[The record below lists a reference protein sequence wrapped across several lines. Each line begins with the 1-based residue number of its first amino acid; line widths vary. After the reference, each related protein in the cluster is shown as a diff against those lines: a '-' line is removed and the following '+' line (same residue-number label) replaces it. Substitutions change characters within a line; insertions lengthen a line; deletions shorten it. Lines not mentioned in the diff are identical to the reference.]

1 MVIKSSKTLV
11 EEASKQI
18 DTFSPEKVKKL
29 HESNKCTLIDIRDIR
44 ELENEGTIDGAMHV
58 PRGMLEFWLDP
69 SSSYFKNNKFSDT
82 SKKIILFCAGGLRSA
97 LGAKSLKDMGYDNI
111 AHVEGGFAS
120 MCLNGFKVKKK

>member
-1 MVIKSSKTLV
+1 MTIKSAQTLV
-11 EEASKQI
+11 AEAYAEIKTI
-18 DTFSPEKVKKL
+18 NADEALKLVK
-29 HESNKCTLIDIRDIR
+29 ENRCNLIDIRDIR
-44 ELENEGTIDGAMHV
+44 ELENEGRIDGAIHV

-97 LGAKSLKDMGYDNI
+97 LGAKSLKDMGYENI

-120 MCLNGFKVKKK
+120 MCLNGFIAKKK